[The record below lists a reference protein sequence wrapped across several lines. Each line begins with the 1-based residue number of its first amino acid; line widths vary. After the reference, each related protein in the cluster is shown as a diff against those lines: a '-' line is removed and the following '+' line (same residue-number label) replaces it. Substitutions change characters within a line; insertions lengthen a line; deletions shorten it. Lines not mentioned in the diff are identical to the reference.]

1 MTGKRMGDH
10 IGTGLFV
17 AILILAVLF
26 LVLPVVVA
34 MAMSFDARSY
44 LGRFPP
50 TGFSLRWYQSFLN
63 NREYLTGLKTSLVVA
78 TVATVCSTVIG
89 GAAAVFLD
97 RSRFRGQEAL
107 SAFFLSPLVVPA
119 VVMGFALLMFFS
131 LIGVYHGYPRLL
143 GGHIII
149 TLPYTIRTTLA
160 SLVGIRRSLVEA
172 ALSLGATERAAFW
185 EITLPLA
192 RTGVVAGAIFAFALS
207 LDDVAVSLFLA
218 DPFAYTLPVAIIGQ
232 MRATFDLTIAA
243 VSAVLVIATVI
254 LIVLLEWLVGLDR
267 VIGLGIYKA

>member
-1 MTGKRMGDH
+1 VKRLGDDLAAV
-10 IGTGLFV
+10 LFV
-17 AILILAVLF
+17 ALLLLTATFLILPVLT
-26 LVLPVVVA
+26 A

-44 LGRFPP
+44 LGPFPP
-50 TGFSLRWYQSFLN
+50 TGFSLRWYRSFLN
-63 NREYLTGLKTSLVVA
+63 NRGYLKGLQTSLVVA
-78 TVATVCSTVIG
+78 TVASLVATVIG
-89 GAAAVFLD
+89 GAAAVCLD
-97 RSRFRGQEAL
+97 RYRFRGQQAL

-119 VVMGFALLMFFS
+119 VVMGFSLLMFFS
-131 LIGVYHGYPRLL
+131 LIGIYEGYPRLL

-149 TLPYTIRTTLA
+149 ALPYTIRTTLA

-172 ALSLGATERAAFW
+172 ALSLGATERAAFR

-192 RTGVVAGAIFAFALS
+192 RTGVIAGAIFAFALS

-218 DPFAYTLPVAIIGQ
+218 DPFAFTLPVAIIGQ

-243 VSAVLVIATVI
+243 VSAVLVLSTVLLI
-254 LIVLLEWLVGLDR
+254 LILDRVMGLDR